1 MACHFRQIM
10 LKWTKYT
17 GQHFHRAALPRR
29 LYEWVCPFVLEACAL
44 AREAWDMVRQ
54 AEVESQQYL
63 DTVQGEIAQEDAQAA
78 REISRLRQELEE
90 KLQSWQE
97 ERRSL
102 AEADF
107 QQMLAQMDG
116 ELRQQMETLAQLQ
129 QARAQG
135 VIDELIG
142 IVEQN
147 DGRM

>member
-1 MACHFRQIM
+1 M
-10 LKWTKYT
+10 
-17 GQHFHRAALPRR
+17 
-29 LYEWVCPFVLEACAL
+29 

-90 KLQSWQE
+90 KLQSWQK

-107 QQMLAQMDG
+107 QQKLAQMDG

>member
-1 MACHFRQIM
+1 M
-10 LKWTKYT
+10 
-17 GQHFHRAALPRR
+17 
-29 LYEWVCPFVLEACAL
+29 

-78 REISRLRQELEE
+78 REISHLRQELEE